1 MKVEWNRG
9 LSIIVCGFVFKTF
22 ALLLT
27 HYDLAHRGKKK

>member
-22 ALLLT
+22 AMLLL
-27 HYDLAHRGKKK
+27 LAHRGKKK